1 MGSKPSTVQET
12 QMRSSSAPNVKKSHQ
27 NGVSPSGPDTDT
39 SSSSRNPPK
48 SAAPVGR
55 KPPSYHSRQIPPP
68 KPPKTLK
75 EDIFSEEKYKFV
87 DDYVLNAP
95 PKLLMGSFKELIRYL
110 TAEEDWDDLAKARAI
125 FRWVTAIDVYSLR
138 VDSDPPAH
146 SPLEYFTKIQKNQ
159 GNHAHLVSGLCQ
171 MAGLPCVIIS
181 GMNKS
186 AAYEIGKKCERKQM
200 GAQWNAVFIKDD
212 WRFLDAFWA
221 SACVVGKKSSDWTL
235 VDNDGNVTQEE
246 EEEESEGETQHR
258 VNEFYFLP
266 NPDQLIWTHFP
277 DEQDWQLLVKP
288 ISVKDYESHVYVRER
303 FYYLGINFTPKSETK
318 CVLTAKDGEI
328 SLPFTLPAE
337 ESEFYRFK
345 YMLYKNKSAGGEDT
359 GADVNLDRFVLFEH
373 TADSL
378 RFALRFPLAGKFKMD
393 IFGLDVRHSDIFD
406 LTCTYLIHCP
416 EAQKNCLPLP
426 DCPPIGWGFG
436 GDAKNAGLEAKS
448 HDGAIIIT
456 KDGKVEIKLG
466 AHKDIRLHQLL
477 KNTIVDEATLSK
489 YAVIREENG
498 EFIVDIRLPQGGEY
512 AMKLYAN
519 EDGEDGEAGNVLNY
533 LIKCNEKNLTNKPFP
548 NVTDGFIGKKSIAD
562 ALGVKALSHK
572 EGKIHS
578 KDGKLKLEFQ
588 AKNNMELVCELHSN
602 DPNATKHMKV
612 YPKEVNGKWIFD
624 VDMPI
629 EGEYSVNVFAKKKG
643 DGNKRIYNVHS
654 YMIQSDGH
662 ALEDGEDNESK
673 TGDDSKEEIKV
684 VTETVQ
690 TSEKEILIPVPKG
703 FDNVVACLH
712 RRHADDLPNAQ
723 EMEFMEQDGMKLF
736 KATFDEYGEYI
747 MDLYQKDENGQ
758 VKNIARYQVNRKPAS
773 ELYQDD
779 ARLLMEQLQSDM
791 QQNRDDEQR
800 MQDEAN
806 QELGALKKDIQK
818 AMDLKNPEMLERSI
832 AAFEA
837 TNPPENDK
845 MLQKAKRLLELL
857 RAKEE
862 LNTASHSRDLEQLD
876 KAIKRA
882 KEANYDSLLDLQIV
896 MAGRLRDQLHRIE
909 KLRHSVLNMDK
920 RTVSEIRNYGNPPD
934 GVHQSIQA
942 ACLLLGHTKKE
953 VKEWKTCQII
963 LGKTGKESI
972 MRHISNFDPKDCYLD
987 VALSSKMLLE
997 PYSLEQI
1004 RDVSAGAATFFVW
1017 AKGMIEEVEATGGA
1031 ERPDDKMKDKTT
1043 TKKGKST
1050 PGSKKKKK

>member
-1 MGSKPSTVQET
+1 MGSKPSTEQEK
-12 QMRSSSAPNVKKSHQ
+12 QQRSASVPNVTKSHQ
-27 NGVSPSGPDTDT
+27 NGVSGTDT
-39 SSSSRNPPK
+39 PSSTRNPPK
-48 SAAPVGR
+48 SAAPTGR

-68 KPPKTLK
+68 KPPKTK
-75 EDIFSEEKYKFV
+75 KDDIFSLEKYQYV

-110 TAEEDWDDLAKARAI
+110 TAEEDWDDVAKARAI
-125 FRWVTAIDVYSLR
+125 FRWVTAIDVYSLK
-138 VDSDPPAH
+138 VDSDPPTH

-186 AAYEIGKKCERKQM
+186 AAYEIGSKCERKQM
-200 GAQWNAVFIKDD
+200 GAQWNAVYIQDD
-212 WRFLDAFWA
+212 WRFVDAFWA
-221 SACVVGKKSSDWTL
+221 SACVVGKKSSEWTL
-235 VDNDGNVTQEE
+235 VDSDGNVTQED
-246 EEEESEGETQHR
+246 EEESEGETQHR

-266 NPDQLIWTHFP
+266 DPDQLIWTHFP
-277 DEQDWQLLVKP
+277 DEQDWQLLAKP
-288 ISVKDYESHVYVRER
+288 ITVKDYETHVYVRER
-303 FYYLGINFTPKSETK
+303 FYYLGINFTPQSEMK
-318 CVLTAKDGEI
+318 CILNTKDGEI
-328 SLPFTLPAE
+328 SLPFSLPPDR
-337 ESEFYRFK
+337 SEFFRFK
-345 YMLYKNKSAGGEDT
+345 YMLYKNRSADGDQS

-378 RFALRFPLAGKFKMD
+378 RFALRFPLSGKFKMD
-393 IFGLDVRHSDIFD
+393 IFGLDTRQSDIFD

-416 EAQKNCLPLP
+416 NAQKNCLPLP

-436 GDAKNAGLEAKS
+436 GEAKNAGLEAKS

-498 EFIVDIRLPQGGEY
+498 EFIVDLRLPQGGEY
-512 AMKLYAN
+512 ALKLYAN

-533 LIKCNEKNLTNKPFP
+533 LIKCNEKNLSNKPFP
-548 NVTDGFIGKKSIAD
+548 NITDGFLGKKSIAD

-572 EGKIHS
+572 DGKIHS
-578 KDGKLKLEFQ
+578 KDGRTRLEFQ

-629 EGEYSVNVFAKKKG
+629 EGEYSVNIFAKKKG
-643 DGNKRIYNVHS
+643 DENKRIYNVYS
-654 YMIQSDGH
+654 YMIESDGH
-662 ALEDGEDNESK
+662 ELENGEENESK
-673 TGDDSKEEIKV
+673 DDEDTKEEIKV

-712 RRHADDLPNAQ
+712 RRHADDPPNAQ
-723 EMEFMEQDGMKLF
+723 DLEFMEQDGMKLF

-758 VKNIARYQVNRKPAS
+758 LKNLARYQVNRKPAS

-791 QQNRDDEQR
+791 KQNREDEER
-800 MQDEAN
+800 KQDESDK
-806 QELGALKKDIQK
+806 ELGALKRDIQR
-818 AMDLKNPEMLERSI
+818 AMDLKDPEMLERSI

-845 MLQKAKRLLELL
+845 LLQKAKRLLELL

-862 LNTASHSRDLEQLD
+862 LNTASHNRSLQDLD
-876 KAIKRA
+876 KAIARA
-882 KEANYDSLLDLQIV
+882 KAANYDSLLDLQIV

-909 KLRHSVLNMDK
+909 KLRHSVLNMDN
-920 RTVSEIRNYGNPPD
+920 RTISEIRTYGNPPD
-934 GVHQSIQA
+934 GVHQSLQA
-942 ACLLLGHTKKE
+942 AFLLLGQSKKD
-953 VKEWKTCQII
+953 VKVWKTCQSI
-963 LGKTGKESI
+963 LGKTGRDSV
-972 MRHISNFDPKDCYLD
+972 MRKISGFDPKDCYLD
-987 VALSSKMLLE
+987 VALSAKAVIE

-1031 ERPDDKMKDKTT
+1031 QRPDDKMKDTST
-1043 TKKGKST
+1043 SKKGGT
-1050 PGSKKKKK
+1050 GQGAKKKRK

>member
-1 MGSKPSTVQET
+1 MGSKPSTQQDTVQ
-12 QMRSSSAPNVKKSHQ
+12 RSSSAPNVKQSLQ
-27 NGVSPSGPDTDT
+27 NGVSPSGTDT
-39 SSSSRNPPK
+39 PSSSRNPPK
-48 SAAPVGR
+48 SAAPTGR
-55 KPPSYHSRQIPPP
+55 KPPPYHSRQIPPP

-75 EDIFSEEKYKFV
+75 DDIFSLEKYKFV

-95 PKLLMGSFKELIRYL
+95 PRLLMGSFKELIRYL
-110 TAEEDWDDLAKARAI
+110 TAEEDWDDVAKARAI
-125 FRWVTAIDVYSLR
+125 FRWVTAIDVYSLK
-138 VDSDPPAH
+138 VDSDPPTH

-171 MAGLPCVIIS
+171 MAGLPCVIVS

-186 AAYEIGKKCERKQM
+186 AAYEIGSKCERKNM
-200 GAQWNAVFIKDD
+200 GAQWNAVYIKDD
-212 WRFLDAFWA
+212 WRFMDAFWA
-221 SACVVGKKSSDWTL
+221 SACVVGKKSSEWTL
-235 VDNDGNVTQEE
+235 VDNDGNVTQED
-246 EEEESEGETQHR
+246 EEESEGETQHR

-277 DEQDWQLLVKP
+277 DEQDWQLLEKP
-288 ISVKDYESHVYVRER
+288 VTVKDYEGHVYVRER

-328 SLPFTLPAE
+328 SLPFSLPADR
-337 ESEFYRFK
+337 SEFYRFK
-345 YMLYKNKSAGGEDT
+345 YMLYKNKSAGGNQ
-359 GADVNLDRFVLFEH
+359 ADVNLDRFVLFEH
-373 TADSL
+373 TAESL
-378 RFALRFPLAGKFKMD
+378 RFALRFPLQGKFKMD
-393 IFGLDVRHSDIFD
+393 IFGLDVRESDIFD
-406 LTCTYLIHCP
+406 LTCTYLINCP

-498 EFIVDIRLPQGGEY
+498 EFIVDLRLPQGGEY
-512 AMKLYAN
+512 ALKLYAN
-519 EDGEDGEAGNVLNY
+519 EEGEDGEAGNVLNY
-533 LIKCNEKNLTNKPFP
+533 LIKCNEKNLSNKPFP
-548 NVTDGFIGKKSIAD
+548 NITDGFIGKKSIAD

-572 EGKIHS
+572 DSKLHS

-612 YPKEVNGKWIFD
+612 YPKEVNGKWVFD
-624 VDMPI
+624 IDMPI
-629 EGEYSVNVFAKKKG
+629 EGEYSVNIFAKKKG
-643 DGNKRIYNVHS
+643 DDNKRIYNVHS
-654 YMIQSDGH
+654 YMVQSDGH
-662 ALEDGEDNESK
+662 ALENGEDNESK
-673 TGDDSKEEIKV
+673 DGDDSKEEIKV

-712 RRHADDLPNAQ
+712 RRHADDPPNAQ
-723 EMEFMEQDGMKLF
+723 ELEFMEQDGMKLF
-736 KATFDEYGEYI
+736 KATFDEFGEYI

-779 ARLLMEQLQSDM
+779 ARLLMDQLQADM
-791 QQNRDDEQR
+791 KHNREEEEHK
-800 MQDEAN
+800 QDEADK
-806 QELGALKKDIQK
+806 ELGALKRAIQK
-818 AMDLKNPEMLERSI
+818 AMDLKDPGMLERSI
-832 AAFEA
+832 ADFEA

-845 MLQKAKRLLELL
+845 LLLKAKRLLELL

-862 LNTASHSRDLEQLD
+862 LNTASHNRSLEELD
-876 KAIKRA
+876 KAIARA
-882 KEANYDSLLDLQIV
+882 KAANYDSLLDLQIV

-909 KLRHSVLNMDK
+909 RLRHSVLNMDN
-920 RTVSEIRNYGNPPD
+920 RTIAEIRTYGNPPD
-934 GVHQSIQA
+934 GVHQSLQA
-942 ACLLLGHTKKE
+942 AFLLLGHSKKD
-953 VKEWKTCQII
+953 VKVWKTCQSI
-963 LGKTGKESI
+963 LGKTGRESV
-972 MRHISNFDPKDCYLD
+972 MRHISAFDPKDCYLD
-987 VALSSKMLLE
+987 VAQSAKVVIE

-1031 ERPDDKMKDKTT
+1031 ERPDDKMKDKST
-1043 TKKGKST
+1043 TKKGNA
-1050 PGSKKKKK
+1050 GGAKKKKK